1 MVRMSP
7 ESMAAFTVPR
17 IESSLSAPS
26 CSFLAVVPRSP
37 SILES
42 PLRVPDV
49 VSLTSAMVEENLPT
63 SASASLA
70 APSMVSASLPS
81 DPLRP
86 CS

>member
-1 MVRMSP
+1 MVCMSP

-26 CSFLAVVPRSP
+26 RSFLDVAPRSP
-37 SILES
+37 SILER
-42 PLRVPDV
+42 PLSMPDV
-49 VSLTSAMVEENLPT
+49 VSLTSAIVEENLPT

-70 APSMVSASLPS
+70 APSMASASLPS
-81 DPLRP
+81 EPLSP